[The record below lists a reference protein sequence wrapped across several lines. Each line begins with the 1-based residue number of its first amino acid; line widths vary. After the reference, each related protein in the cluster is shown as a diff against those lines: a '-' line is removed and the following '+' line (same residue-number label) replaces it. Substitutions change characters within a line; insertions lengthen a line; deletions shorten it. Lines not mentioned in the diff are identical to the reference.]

1 MDIQSYLNN
10 IRSLAQSGQATEHSY
25 RPALAGLF
33 KSIDENL
40 TVINEPKQSAV
51 GAPDFVFAR
60 NGVSIGWCEAKDLRK
75 DISRFGA
82 GDYSREQKERY
93 KKGLPNLIYT
103 NGTDF
108 EFIREGEVTG
118 FVSIADL
125 IPNLPPRPDEFP
137 RLEMLLKDFSAQTP
151 ISINSAKQLA
161 KMMAGKAV
169 IIKDIMGNALVADK
183 ASGIET
189 ELTDQYEGFKKS
201 LIHDITIADF
211 ADVYAETI
219 AYGLF
224 AARLHDNSLG
234 TFNRAEA
241 LELLPKSNPFLRNL
255 FVYIAGNN
263 LDDRLRRMIDDLC
276 DVFRACDV
284 GALMQDFGKFTARND
299 PFLHFYETFLAEY
312 NPAKR
317 KARGVWYTPE
327 PVVNFIVRAVDDVLK
342 TEFNLPRGIA
352 DTSKIQIDWDTGQN
366 DPKTGKPVTIKKDV
380 HRVQILDPATGT
392 GTFLAE
398 AIKQIAAQVKDIAPG
413 MWSGYVEE
421 NLIPRLHGFELL
433 MASYAMCHLKLDMM
447 LTDMGYK
454 PSSTPPRLGVYLTNS
469 LEEGE
474 RVEQTLPFARWLSEE
489 AKGANTIKRDTPIMC
504 VIGNPPYSGESA
516 NKGDWI
522 MGLMEAYK
530 KEPGGKERLNE
541 KNSKWINDDYV
552 KFIRFAESMIARTGE
567 GVLGFITNHGYLDN
581 PTFRGMR
588 WHLLNSFD
596 KIYVLDLHG
605 NSKKKEVSPDRTP
618 DKNVFDIMQGVAIIL
633 GVKNANK
640 TAQQKSLAKVY
651 HSELWGNRNS
661 KNEALWCLKISGEIW
676 TEVDRREPQW
686 AFVNRD
692 AKVEQQFSK
701 GFALNNLFEIY
712 GNGIVTKRDALCIQA
727 TRESVWQ
734 SIEDFV
740 NQPEDKV
747 KEKYCIAD
755 DVRDWRYEWAK
766 ADVLNY
772 YDPSYI
778 KPINYRPFDQRYIF
792 YTGHSRGFVGWPVK
806 QVMGHYLGEPNLGL
820 LIPKAHCD
828 ADFAH
833 SFVTDKLSEAIFL
846 SGTTGSNAMNFPLY
860 LYPEEGTLE
869 TERRVNF
876 DPKIYAEIK
885 AKAGLQPSPPLGG
898 EGRTAQPDGERGESA
913 DGGAYAHPS
922 GIAHGSGP
930 LSPSPS
936 PPEGGEG
943 SDAEI
948 KAKAGL
954 QPSPSTCD
962 GEVAVGAIAATDGGA
977 SNGDGPSTTPSARS
991 PSILSAVEGQVDG
1004 EDYPDELRVFDY
1016 IYGVLHA
1023 PDYRATYAQFLK
1035 IDFPRIPYPPS
1046 PEIFAHVAEKGGQLR
1061 RLHLMEDAAIGATPY
1076 PFSGAREDGDDNVV
1090 EKPAYVPLPQ
1100 AGGEY
1105 GRVHI
1110 NPDQYFEN
1118 VPALAWEFHIGGYQ
1132 PAQKWLKDRKGRAL
1146 SFDDVVH
1153 YQKIIKIL
1161 TETDRIMR
1169 EIILPL

>member
-1 MDIQSYLNN
+1 
-10 IRSLAQSGQATEHSY
+10 
-25 RPALAGLF
+25 
-33 KSIDENL
+33 
-40 TVINEPKQSAV
+40 
-51 GAPDFVFAR
+51 
-60 NGVSIGWCEAKDLRK
+60 
-75 DISRFGA
+75 
-82 GDYSREQKERY
+82 
-93 KKGLPNLIYT
+93 
-103 NGTDF
+103 
-108 EFIREGEVTG
+108 
-118 FVSIADL
+118 
-125 IPNLPPRPDEFP
+125 
-137 RLEMLLKDFSAQTP
+137 
-151 ISINSAKQLA
+151 
-161 KMMAGKAV
+161 
-169 IIKDIMGNALVADK
+169 
-183 ASGIET
+183 
-189 ELTDQYEGFKKS
+189 
-201 LIHDITIADF
+201 
-211 ADVYAETI
+211 
-219 AYGLF
+219 
-224 AARLHDNSLG
+224 
-234 TFNRAEA
+234 
-241 LELLPKSNPFLRNL
+241 
-255 FVYIAGNN
+255 
-263 LDDRLRRMIDDLC
+263 
-276 DVFRACDV
+276 
-284 GALMQDFGKFTARND
+284 MQDFGKFTARND

-312 NPAKR
+312 NPTKR

-366 DPKTGKPVTIKKDV
+366 DPKTGKPLTIKKDV

-504 VIGNPPYSGESA
+504 VIGNPPYNSSSTNNGAWINRLIEPYKAELGEQKV
-516 NKGDWI
+516 N
-522 MGLMEAYK
+522 L
-530 KEPGGKERLNE
+530 
-541 KNSKWINDDYV
+541 NDDYI
-552 KFIRFAESMIARTGE
+552 KFIRLGE
-567 GVLGFITNHGYLDN
+567 NYIEKNGFGVLAMITN
-581 PTFRGMR
+581 
-588 WHLLNSFD
+588 NSFLD
-596 KIYVLDLHG
+596 GITQRHMRRHLRRTFDAIYVLNLHG
-605 NSKKKEVSPDRTP
+605 DIRTDSGST
-618 DKNVFDIMQGVAIIL
+618 DKDENVFDITQGVSICVM
-633 GVKNANK
+633 VKRNRGNVEALAQTFYTDLFGKRAAKYAYLFDTGNWK
-640 TAQQKSLAKVY
+640 QAFQVIDADAPNYRFRPSVNPDQDAYEKGFPLNTLAQQYS
-651 HSELWGNRNS
+651 
-661 KNEALWCLKISGEIW
+661 SG
-676 TEVDRREPQW
+676 VQ
-686 AFVNRD
+686 
-692 AKVEQQFSK
+692 
-701 GFALNNLFEIY
+701 
-712 GNGIVTKRDALCIQA
+712 TKRDGVCVAFNHSDMEA
-727 TRESVWQ
+727 T
-734 SIEDFV
+734 
-740 NQPEDKV
+740 
-747 KEKYCIAD
+747 
-755 DVRDWRYEWAK
+755 
-766 ADVLNY
+766 L
-772 YDPSYI
+772 
-778 KPINYRPFDQRYIF
+778 
-792 YTGHSRGFVGWPVK
+792 
-806 QVMGHYLGEPNLGL
+806 
-820 LIPKAHCD
+820 
-828 ADFAH
+828 ADFA
-833 SFVTDKLSEAIFL
+833 SLPIDEIQQKYDLPADGRDWTIKSAKEDVRSGNGRIIPFLYKPFDIRKSYFSGKTKGFVAYPRREVMANIVGRENVSMLFNRQTVRDYFSYAGVTNHVCNH
-846 SGTTGSNAMNFPLY
+846 GTFYLGNRGQDYCFPLY